1 MRKVLCGMHVA
12 NNSVFQWGFYMS
24 RLEAEALRKRLF
36 WEYMKTYEFHI
47 SNGMYALA
55 VSDLEQALQLYVKA
69 KLLDEGIAYPK
80 THSVRTLL
88 ELLAKVRRDNMLMEL
103 IERYSVELKLLEEAY
118 ISSRY
123 VATEFRLNEV
133 LRVKKALDELLKH
146 V

>member
-1 MRKVLCGMHVA
+1 MGV
-12 NNSVFQWGFYMS
+12 MS
-24 RLEAEALRKRLF
+24 RLEAEALRKRF

-69 KLLDEGIAYPK
+69 KLLDESIAYPK

>member
-1 MRKVLCGMHVA
+1 
-12 NNSVFQWGFYMS
+12 MS
-24 RLEAEALRKRLF
+24 RLEAEALRKRF

-88 ELLAKVRRDNMLMEL
+88 ELLAKVRRYNMLMEL

>member
-1 MRKVLCGMHVA
+1 
-12 NNSVFQWGFYMS
+12 MS
-24 RLEAEALRKRLF
+24 RLEAEALRKRF

>member
-1 MRKVLCGMHVA
+1 
-12 NNSVFQWGFYMS
+12 MS
-24 RLEAEALRKRLF
+24 RLEAEALRKRF

-55 VSDLEQALQLYVKA
+55 VSDLEQAIQLYVKA

>member
-1 MRKVLCGMHVA
+1 MHVA

-24 RLEAEALRKRLF
+24 RLEAEALRKRF